1 MNKSLSLVSGLLTT
15 VLLSLFGLV
24 LVPNWHF
31 QELKPVVDADG
42 VSHPRRPDF
51 AALEGCRVYI
61 PEGCIYCH
69 SQQVRA
75 AGFGADIDRNW
86 GSRRSLARDYI
97 FDRPH

>member
-42 VSHPRRPDF
+42 VSHPSRPDF
-51 AALEGCRVYI
+51 AAL
-61 PEGCIYCH
+61 
-69 SQQVRA
+69 
-75 AGFGADIDRNW
+75 AG
-86 GSRRSLARDYI
+86 YT
-97 FDRPH
+97 